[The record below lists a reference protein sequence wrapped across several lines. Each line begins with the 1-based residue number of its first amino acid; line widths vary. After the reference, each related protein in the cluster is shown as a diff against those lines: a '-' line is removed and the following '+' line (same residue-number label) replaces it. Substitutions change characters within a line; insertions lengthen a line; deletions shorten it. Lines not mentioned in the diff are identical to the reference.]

1 MIDMSKFLSSL
12 ATEAEEQRIPKA
24 TIYLRALVFGRL
36 SDDHVLALALLFEL
50 GGLYDRAYRT
60 DQVLQNCGGHHTT
73 QEHALE
79 AHLRQIGLPCFL
91 SELGPDEVE
100 TLITDWQE
108 RWPLLP
114 RPFGDLVQR
123 FVLYAEAQVE
133 TSQPFAPSPRYS
145 VG

>member
-1 MIDMSKFLSSL
+1 MIDMSQFLSSL
-12 ATEAEEQRIPKA
+12 AAEPEEQRVPKA
-24 TIYLRALVFGRL
+24 TIHLRALVFGRL

-91 SELGPDEVE
+91 DELTPGEVG
-100 TLITDWQE
+100 TLITNWQE

-114 RPFGDLVQR
+114 RPFGELVQR
-123 FVLYAEAQVE
+123 FVRHAEAQAEV
-133 TSQPFAPSPRYS
+133 THSLTPATRYS
-145 VG
+145 VH